1 MTHFQ
6 FLSWP
11 DYGVPSSAASLID
24 FLRAVRNQ
32 QRLAVSSM
40 GARAKGQCP
49 EPPIVVHC
57 SAGIGRTGTALGA
70 ALGASNGAKG
80 GGGITELLVARM

>member
-1 MTHFQ
+1 
-6 FLSWP
+6 
-11 DYGVPSSAASLID
+11 
-24 FLRAVRNQ
+24 
-32 QRLAVSSM
+32 M